1 LPVAGAEELLRA
13 LIGDDPSIAPLK
25 RLLIER
31 TEGNPLFLEESV
43 RALIEAADLVGEP
56 GAYRLAHAAA
66 TIQVPPTVQTILA
79 SRIDRLSAEHKRL
92 LQAASVVGKDVAL
105 PLLEAIADMPGDA
118 FREGLAQLQAAEFI
132 YETQLFPEI
141 EYTFKHALTHE
152 VAYGS
157 LLAERRGALHA
168 MIADAIERLYG
179 PQLTEH
185 VEILAHHTVRGRV
198 ADKAVHYLREA
209 AAKAAARSANREA
222 VEFFAA
228 ALENVKALP
237 CGDETLATE
246 LNICIQM
253 GPALIALKGAS
264 ATEVENLYLRARH
277 LVEQLDDAT
286 QRVPALWGL
295 WYVRYTR
302 GQYEEARTA
311 GERLLE
317 AARNAND
324 SGQLL
329 EAHHALWATLSGSGR
344 ATAAIEH
351 MESGIALYD
360 RKRHAGQAFLYGGH
374 DAGACCR
381 WHLAANR
388 WLLGDY
394 SQSMNALADALRLT
408 EELKHPLTT
417 VIALWFAAWVHYQR
431 GDRPATKAVIERAL
445 TLAAEYA
452 ISGWSD
458 TTILLPWASGARLS
472 RRALA
477 ELHGP
482 MSSGAATWRRVFC
495 RCALTQLYIAAG
507 YFDEGLAV
515 LEGISAA
522 DRAAFYG
529 PEVHRL
535 EGELRAKIAPSDPD
549 GAEACLRKALDLAG
563 ARGEKSLALRAATS
577 LAQLWRSQG
586 MHGEARTVLTPVYG
600 SFNEGFDLPDL
611 KQAKVL
617 LDQLAANS

>member
-1 LPVAGAEELLRA
+1 
-13 LIGDDPSIAPLK
+13 
-25 RLLIER
+25 
-31 TEGNPLFLEESV
+31 
-43 RALIEAADLVGEP
+43 
-56 GAYRLAHAAA
+56 
-66 TIQVPPTVQTILA
+66 VPPTVQTILA
-79 SRIDRLSAEHKRL
+79 SRIDRLSPEHKRL
-92 LQAASVVGKDVAL
+92 LQAASVLGKDVAL
-105 PLLEAIADMPGDA
+105 PLLEAIADMPGDT

-157 LLAERRGALHA
+157 LLAERRRALHA
-168 MIADAIERLYG
+168 RLVEAIEALYAA
-179 PQLTEH
+179 QLAEH
-185 VEILAHHTVRGRV
+185 VEILAHHAVRGRV
-198 ADKAVHYLREA
+198 PDKAVRYLREA

-228 ALENVKALP
+228 ALEHIKALP
-237 CGDETLATE
+237 QRDDTLATE

-253 GPALIALKGAS
+253 GPALIAVKGAS
-264 ATEVENLYLRARH
+264 STEVENLYLRARD
-277 LVEQLDDAT
+277 LVDRLGDSA

-311 GERLLE
+311 GERLLD

-324 SGQLL
+324 NGQIL

-344 ATAAIEH
+344 ARAAIEH
-351 MESGIALYD
+351 MQSGLALYD
-360 RKRHAGQAFLYGGH
+360 RKRHAAQAFLYGGH

-381 WHLAANR
+381 WHLAANC

-394 SQSMNALADALRLT
+394 RRSMNALADALRLA

-417 VIALWFAAWVHYQR
+417 VIALWFAAWLHYQR
-431 GDRPATKAVIERAL
+431 GDHAATKAVVERAL
-445 TLAAEYA
+445 TLTAEYG

-458 TTILLPWASGARLS
+458 TAVLLPWANGARLD

-477 ELHGP
+477 ELHGQIP
-482 MSSGAATWRRVFC
+482 KVASTAWRRVFS
-495 RCALTQLYIAAG
+495 RCALVELYIAAG
-507 YFDEGLAV
+507 HFDEGLVV
-515 LEGISAA
+515 LGEGISDA

-535 EGELRAKIAPSDPD
+535 EGELRAKIAVSDPD
-549 GAEACLRKALDLAG
+549 TAEACFRKALDLAG
-563 ARGEKSLALRAATS
+563 ERGEKSLALRAATS

-586 MHGEARTVLTPVYG
+586 RQGEARELLAPVYG
-600 SFNEGFDLPDL
+600 SFSEGFDLPDF
-611 KQAKVL
+611 KQAKIL
-617 LDQLAANS
+617 LDQLSTGS

>member
-1 LPVAGAEELLRA
+1 MVLAVNYRPEYRHGWGGKTCYRQLRIDPLPVAGAEQLLDA
-13 LIGDDPSIAPLK
+13 LIGKDASVAPLK

-43 RALIEAADLVGEP
+43 RALIETADLAGEP
-56 GAYRLAHAAA
+56 GAYRLARGAG

-79 SRIDRLSAEHKRL
+79 SRIDRLSPEHKRL
-92 LQAASVVGKDVAL
+92 LQAASVAGKDVPL
-105 PLLEAIADMPGDA
+105 PLLEAVAEMPGDA

-157 LLAERRGALHA
+157 LLAERRRALHA
-168 MIADAIERLYG
+168 RLVEAIERLYG
-179 PQLTEH
+179 GQLAEH
-185 VEILAHHTVRGRV
+185 VEILAHHAVRGSV
-198 ADKAVHYLREA
+198 PEKALRYLREA
-209 AAKAAARSANREA
+209 GMKAAARSANREA
-222 VEFFAA
+222 IEFFAA
-228 ALENVKALP
+228 ALDHVKALP
-237 CGDETLATE
+237 HNDETVATE

-253 GPALIALKGAS
+253 GPALIAVKGAS
-264 ATEVENLYLRARH
+264 SSEVENLYVRARD
-277 LVEQLDDAT
+277 LVDQLGDSA

-317 AARNAND
+317 AARNADD
-324 SGQLL
+324 SGHLL

-344 ATAAIEH
+344 ARAAIEH

-381 WHLAANR
+381 WHLAANC
-388 WLLGDY
+388 WLLGHHTR
-394 SQSMNALADALRLT
+394 SMNALADALRLA
-408 EELKHPLTT
+408 EELKHPMTT

-431 GDRPATKAVIERAL
+431 GNRAATKAVVERAL

-458 TTILLPWASGARLS
+458 TAILLPWASGARLD
-472 RRALA
+472 RRELA
-477 ELHGP
+477 ELRGQIP
-482 MSSGAATWRRVFC
+482 SSASTVWRRVFS
-495 RCALTQLYIAAG
+495 RCALIELYIAAG
-507 YFDEGLAV
+507 HFDEGLAV
-515 LEGISAA
+515 LGEGISAA

-529 PEVHRL
+529 PEVHR
-535 EGELRAKIAPSDPD
+535 
-549 GAEACLRKALDLAG
+549 
-563 ARGEKSLALRAATS
+563 
-577 LAQLWRSQG
+577 
-586 MHGEARTVLTPVYG
+586 
-600 SFNEGFDLPDL
+600 
-611 KQAKVL
+611 
-617 LDQLAANS
+617 